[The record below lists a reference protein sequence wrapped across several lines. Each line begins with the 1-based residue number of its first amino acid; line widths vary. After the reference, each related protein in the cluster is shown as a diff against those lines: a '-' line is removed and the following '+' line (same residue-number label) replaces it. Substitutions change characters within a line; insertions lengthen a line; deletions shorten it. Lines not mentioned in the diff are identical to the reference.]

1 MSTSGPIPGALLD
14 PILEATLRQRR
25 ATTPDRSAWVE
36 ANAGTGKTK
45 VLTDRVTRL
54 LLQGVR
60 PERILCLTFTKAA
73 AAEMRNRLSA
83 QLGRWAMAGDAD
95 LDKAIFDLV
104 DRAPTPD
111 ERVVARRL
119 FARVLD
125 APGGINIL
133 TIHAFCQSL
142 LKRFPLEAGVAPG
155 FEVLDE
161 AEAQA
166 LLRQAQDE
174 QLELLARPGAPQPL
188 VDALAAIAH
197 RVSITDYDGLMK
209 NLLGERAW
217 LLSRIGSE
225 DGLRQVRAGMAKAM
239 GCGPDDSPDALAS
252 AGCADDAFDGAALR
266 AAAGALQRGGANDKK
281 ASALIA
287 EWLASGDRVQFLPAY
302 RKAFLTNEGAI
313 RNRLAT
319 NAARA
324 AMPGIEDVM
333 VAEAERLIALQDR
346 VNGAALVE
354 RTIALLRLGLDIT
367 GRYGRAK
374 RRRGTLDYDDLI
386 VATRRL
392 LETSEGASWV
402 LYKLD
407 GGIDHVLVDEA
418 QDTNPDQWEVIRS
431 LTGEFFAG
439 EGAVERPR
447 TVFAVGDTKQSIFGF
462 QRADPRKLA
471 EMREWFAQRIAE
483 AGRGFDPV
491 DLTVSF
497 RSTAAVLDAVDW
509 VFEQDAAVKGVAPKG
524 NVTHEPSRTEAPGH
538 VELWPIVSND
548 EAAEDGDGD
557 GLPALEPVS
566 ARGVAA
572 APPSERLARLI
583 ARHAKGLIEA
593 GERRATTGEPL
604 HPGHFMVL
612 VRRRNAFV
620 NDLVRE
626 LKLAGIEVA
635 GIDRLDLAEELA
647 IKDLLAMARFA
658 LLPGDDLNLASLLKS
673 PLVGL
678 DDDAL
683 FALAWKRPGS
693 LWGALRA
700 RAGEVPF
707 AAAVARLEGWL
718 QRADRDSPFDFFAA
732 ALGPEGGRRR
742 LLERLG
748 QQSADPIDE
757 LLARALQ
764 YQQADGP
771 SLQGF
776 VRWFEEGGGEVKRDL
791 DANRRREVRILTVH
805 ASKGLQAP
813 IVYLP
818 DTTRVPQQLDRL
830 VPSPAGDARLWLPR
844 VEDANAAAKAWR
856 DAARERVL
864 EEQNRLLYVAM
875 TRAEDRLYV
884 GGWIG
889 DKAADKGCWHQRI
902 EEGLRASLD
911 ADIAQ
916 DVPLPRRR
924 AETREFDFRPL
935 LGERDGWAGEGFVL
949 SNPGTT
955 TPAQAEL
962 PLPPS
967 QPMPA
972 WAAAAAPVE
981 PDPPTPLAPSQPLPD
996 EAAAAAPRAFSP
1008 LSPDDPQRWKRGTL
1022 LHDLLRHLPAL
1033 PAAERAAAARAYLAQ
1048 PAHGLS
1054 PRQVAEWSAE
1064 VLAVTEA
1071 PEHAALF
1078 AAASRAEVPL
1088 IGTVTTPRGPFTV
1101 SGQVDRLAVSDS
1113 EVLIVD
1119 YKTNRPP
1126 PADVAGVALVY
1137 RRQLAL
1143 YRALLQ
1149 QVYPGRTVR
1158 AFLLWTATPR
1168 LMEIDAKILDKS
1180 MPYASA
1186 S

>member
-1 MSTSGPIPGALLD
+1 MSAPTTLLD
-14 PILEATLRQRR
+14 PILDATLRQRR

-54 LLQGVR
+54 LLERVR

-83 QLGRWAMAGDAD
+83 QLGRWAMASDAD
-95 LDKAIFDLV
+95 LDRAIFDLV
-104 DRAPTPD
+104 NRAPTPD
-111 ERVVARRL
+111 ERIVARRL

-174 QLELLARPGAPQPL
+174 QLDLLARPGAPAEL

-197 RVSITDYDGLMK
+197 RVSISDYDALMK
-209 NLLGERAW
+209 SLLGERAW
-217 LLSRIGSE
+217 LLARIGSE
-225 DGLRQVRAGMAKAM
+225 SGLQKLRAAMAQAM
-239 GCGPDDSPDALAS
+239 GCGMEDTAGGLLS

-266 AAAGALQRGGANDKK
+266 AAATALQAGGKTDKERG
-281 ASALIA
+281 ALIA
-287 EWLASGDRVQFLPAY
+287 EWLASDPREPLLPSY
-302 RKAFLTNEGAI
+302 RKAFLTQKGELQK
-313 RNRLAT
+313 RLAS
-319 NAARA
+319 NPAKA
-324 AMPGIEDVM
+324 AMPGIEDVLA
-333 VAEAERLIALQDR
+333 AEGTRLIALQDR

-367 GRYGRAK
+367 GRYARAK

-392 LETSEGASWV
+392 LETAEGASWV

-431 LTGEFFAG
+431 LTAEFFVG
-439 EGAVERPR
+439 EGAVERSR

-471 EMREWFAQRIAE
+471 EMRDWFRQRIEE
-483 AGRGFDPV
+483 AGRGFEPV

-509 VFEQDAAVKGVAPKG
+509 VFDRAEAVKGVAAPG
-524 NVTHEPSRTEAPGH
+524 NVTHEPSRTEAPGT

-548 EAAEDGDGD
+548 EADEDGEED
-557 GLPALEPVS
+557 GLPPLEPAS
-566 ARGVAA
+566 DRAGAA
-572 APPSERLARLI
+572 ASPSERLARLV
-583 ARHAKGLIEA
+583 ALHAKRLIDG

-604 HPGHFMVL
+604 HAGHFMVL

-620 NDLVRE
+620 NDLVRA
-626 LKLAGIEVA
+626 LKHAGIEVA
-635 GIDRLDLAEELA
+635 GVDRLDLAEELA
-647 IKDLLAMARFA
+647 IQDLMAMARFA
-658 LLPGDDLNLASLLKS
+658 LLPQDDLNLAALLKS

-683 FALAWKRPGS
+683 FALAWKRPGA
-693 LWGALRA
+693 LWSALRA
-700 RAGEVPF
+700 RAGEPPF
-707 AAAVARLEGWL
+707 AAGVATLTTWL
-718 QRADRDSPFDFFAA
+718 QRADRTSPFDFFAA
-732 ALGPEGGRRR
+732 VLGPEGGRRR

-764 YQQADGP
+764 YQQAEGN

-818 DTTRVPQQLDRL
+818 DTTRVPAQVDRL
-830 VPSPAGDARLWLPR
+830 VASPEGDARLWLPR
-844 VEDANAAAKAWR
+844 VDDANSAARAWR
-856 DAARERVL
+856 DVARERVL

-884 GGWIG
+884 GGWVG
-889 DKAADKGCWHQRI
+889 NKAPDKGCWHQRI
-902 EEGLRASLD
+902 EEGLRGSLD
-911 ADIAQ
+911 ADIAEN
-916 DVPLPRRR
+916 VPFPRRR
-924 AETREFDFRPL
+924 AVTTEFDFRPL

-955 TPAQAEL
+955 APAQAEL

-967 QPMPA
+967 DGPPA
-972 WAAAAAPVE
+972 WIAAPAPVE

-996 EAAAAAPRAFSP
+996 EAAAAGPRAFSP
-1008 LSPDDPQRWKRGTL
+1008 LAPDDPQRWKRGTL

-1033 PAAERAAAARAYLAQ
+1033 PAAQRAEAARAFLAQ
-1048 PAHGLS
+1048 PAHGLT
-1054 PRQVAEWSAE
+1054 PQQVADWSAE

-1071 PEHAALF
+1071 PAHAALF

-1088 IGTVTTPRGPFTV
+1088 IGTVATPRGSFTV
-1101 SGQVDRLAVSDS
+1101 SGQVDRLAVSDD

-1149 QVYPGRTVR
+1149 QVYPGRRVR

-1180 MPYASA
+1180 MPYAAA